1 MFVTIKEINGYKIR
15 HFEFETEEEKKQF
28 ALPRGLRGLGYIAQ
42 IAKLCECR
50 AKVYELLV
58 DSRWDEKLPGTV
70 LQALCLLLEDDVSI
84 TDYIIRSLC
93 STLSETSRCRSL
105 FDTYGWIPEVVTM
118 PWFIMAACSW
128 NEEHM
133 NKIKADKELTDL
145 WNQVWSILSEACPI
159 EGWKEYQ
166 LT

>member
-1 MFVTIKEINGYKIR
+1 MITTIKEINGHKIR

-28 ALPRGLRGLGYIAQ
+28 TLPRGLGGHGYFAQ
-42 IAKLCECR
+42 IAKLFECR
-50 AKVYELLV
+50 AKAYELLA
-58 DSRWDEKLPGTV
+58 DHRWDEKLPGTV
-70 LQALCLLLEDDVSI
+70 LQGLCVILDEDKFI

-93 STLSETSRCRSL
+93 STLSETSSCRSL
-105 FDTYGWIPEVVTM
+105 FDTYGWIPEIVTM
-118 PWFIMAACSW
+118 PWFTLACNW

-133 NKIKADKELTDL
+133 NKIRADKELTDL